1 MMIVMEK
8 QTALEL
14 ENVYKSYDQVLAVK
28 ELSLLVETGE
38 VYALIGPN
46 GAGKTTTVKM
56 ITGLLEVDKGMIKM
70 FGHEIRND
78 SVEAKRFLGY
88 IPDNPYVY
96 PYLTGREFLQFTGDL
111 YEINRDETNKRI
123 KELLKLYD
131 LGEVID
137 GLFSEYSRGNQQK
150 TVILANLLHEPK
162 LLVIDEPIVG
172 LDVQSQ
178 LITKKLFKKFTEN
191 GGAILLC
198 THTLTFAEEVAHR
211 IGVIDKGKLMAEGTL
226 SDLRKMKKH
235 LKASLEELYLE
246 ITK

>member
-14 ENVYKSYDQVLAVK
+14 ENVYKSYEQVLAVK

-56 ITGLLEVDKGMIKM
+56 ITGLLEVDKGMIKI

>member
-56 ITGLLEVDKGMIKM
+56 ITGLLEVDKGMIKI

-150 TVILANLLHEPK
+150 TAILANLLHEPK

>member
-1 MMIVMEK
+1 MK
-8 QTALEL
+8 DNGALEL
-14 ENVYKSYDQVLAVK
+14 NKVSKGFDQVQAVE
-28 ELSLLVETGE
+28 ELSLQVNSDE

-56 ITGLLEVDKGMIKM
+56 ITGLLAADKGTIKI
-70 FGHEIRND
+70 FEHLIDEEP
-78 SVEAKRFLGY
+78 VEAKRYLGY

-111 YEINRDETNKRI
+111 FGIDREKTNIRI
-123 KELLKLYD
+123 KELLKLYHLED
-131 LGEVID
+131 LID

-178 LITKKLFKKFTEN
+178 RVTRKLFKKFTEN

-198 THTLTFAEEVAHR
+198 THTLTFAQEVADR
-211 IGVIDKGKLMAEGTL
+211 IGVIDEGKLVAEGSL
-226 SDLRKMKKH
+226 KELRKMKKH